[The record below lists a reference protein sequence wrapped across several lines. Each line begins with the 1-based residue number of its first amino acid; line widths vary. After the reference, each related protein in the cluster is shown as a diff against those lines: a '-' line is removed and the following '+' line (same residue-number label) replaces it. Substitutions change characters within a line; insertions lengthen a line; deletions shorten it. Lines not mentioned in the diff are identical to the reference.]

1 MRMRD
6 LLRAAKRRCRERR
19 CSCRVLRTQGT
30 SEQVPRG
37 ARWREM
43 RMNARRTKP
52 PVQRRLMRAQRALSR
67 EAAAVATKVVVR
79 TTTEEAGA
87 AGAAFSRQPFGTGLA
102 GALALSRGSHTNPR
116 FALLRAII
124 PGKLPVAPARDLFRG
139 SLVGPEVAAHQ
150 RRNRRMKRLARRFR
164 RDERGHGRHGPRRG
178 CSALHQQRAHRLGCR

>member
-1 MRMRD
+1 MNDGYEGSR
-6 LLRAAKRRCRERR
+6 RAARKEPK
-19 CSCRVLRTQGT
+19 GT

-79 TTTEEAGA
+79 TTTEEAGV

-102 GALALSRGSHTNPR
+102 GALALSLGSQISRDIR
-116 FALLRAII
+116 FAVLRAII
-124 PGKLPVAPARDLFRG
+124 PGKRTRRARAG
-139 SLVGPEVAAHQ
+139 LVQ
-150 RRNRRMKRLARRFR
+150 RFPKVFL
-164 RDERGHGRHGPRRG
+164 
-178 CSALHQQRAHRLGCR
+178 

>member
-52 PVQRRLMRAQRALSR
+52 SVQRRLMRAQRALSR

-124 PGKLPVAPARDLFRG
+124 PSKLPVAPARDLFRWYG
-139 SLVGPEVAAHQ
+139 RPPGNGPSC
-150 RRNRRMKRLARRFR
+150 
-164 RDERGHGRHGPRRG
+164 GGGRWILTATASMCQSGDG
-178 CSALHQQRAHRLGCR
+178 LSTT